1 MEREEEE
8 KGSLCVMAVGGCI
21 SEVPEIFIF
30 KKIPSSKPERFS
42 GILIFSPVI
51 NLYYTHII
59 VGFFEKKKKIDPGF

>member
-30 KKIPSSKPERFS
+30 KKIPSSKPE
-42 GILIFSPVI
+42 
-51 NLYYTHII
+51 
-59 VGFFEKKKKIDPGF
+59 